1 MPEAKQNVPSL
12 ERENMEAGEWEGTEG
27 GRLWRSQCCH
37 AVCCLV
43 PYQQPRKSGALFPV
57 ICATSFLLLPRYLP
71 LFYSTPMRMGDVK
84 GNGGV
89 FLCLITFLSSSAS
102 SCRKVPD
109 TRMTHEKDRIEERKG
124 AVWGKCGN
132 EGHAGSKWERS
143 EERNKEYVDERREM
157 WAGES
162 LAVINE
168 CKSHRRMHI
177 LCRNASTFP
186 GKWLT

>member
-1 MPEAKQNVPSL
+1 MPEAKQNIPSL
-12 ERENMEAGEWEGTEG
+12 EWENMEAGEWEGTEG

-109 TRMTHEKDRIEERKG
+109 TRMTHKKDRIEERKR
-124 AVWGKCGN
+124 AVGESVAMRDTQRVN
-132 EGHAGSKWERS
+132 EKG
-143 EERNKEYVDERREM
+143 VRRET
-157 WAGES
+157 
-162 LAVINE
+162 
-168 CKSHRRMHI
+168 
-177 LCRNASTFP
+177 RNTLMRDVRCEQERA
-186 GKWLT
+186 